1 MQIILELDETW
12 SLMSTITSY
21 LIDNSGVSQD
31 GKQAVRR
38 WRTDRAS
45 GTVEMDH
52 RATLRRWRSEGMK
65 AGSDGTKELTAKI
78 NADIDRALKSK
89 EKSAIMKPDW
99 R

>member
-1 MQIILELDETW
+1 MKLELQAEEARELLVLIVDR
-12 SLMSTITSY
+12 
-21 LIDNSGVSQD
+21 LIDEAGLSEAD
-31 GKQAVRR
+31 
-38 WRTDRAS
+38 
-45 GTVEMDH
+45 

>member
-1 MQIILELDETW
+1 MKLELEAEEARELLVLIVDR
-12 SLMSTITSY
+12 
-21 LIDNSGVSQD
+21 LIDEAGLSEAD
-31 GKQAVRR
+31 
-38 WRTDRAS
+38 
-45 GTVEMDH
+45 
-52 RATLRRWRSEGMK
+52 RATLRHWRSEGMK